1 MLLRVRLPSGLMKR
15 ITVADD
21 TSQATLEVQIQQIGE
36 LNALP
41 SLFTDQQ
48 FTKPFAL
55 SRAKHGDM
63 VFVHREIVPA
73 TEAGVGAAVDATM
86 TDVSEAKDTETSE
99 NSDVKRTK
107 REPCDRCFSANGMCE
122 HCAPKEDKHA
132 RYKAELAKWK
142 GRGMS
147 LAVMEALEALKP
159 KIKPQEE
166 AHATAVCVDSAAGH
180 AFQAY
185 LGMSGF
191 SQHRFGLCYGKVSA
205 EKEVEVHLI
214 YEPPQAG
221 DSDAYA
227 LNDDLEDRTRADKL
241 AKMLGFSL
249 VGIVFSARQRKAVL
263 AGRDVV
269 VAARIAST
277 LGEEERKT
285 FIIIKVGVV
294 SDGGETAFESY
305 QISDL
310 AHELYAQGDVFAP
323 EAEQKANSGK
333 VACAREVIIEGRDAR
348 KIHTEFFLNN
358 VPIRAL
364 DSWLRCEFPV
374 ENRELRPQRG
384 ADIAACTSGNA
395 PYWKRIADFHL
406 LLYLTGTFGIDTDM
420 PSIVAAILAKEEIEE
435 GYKLMIQTMA
445 AA

>member
-1 MLLRVRLPSGLMKR
+1 MG
-15 ITVADD
+15 DD
-21 TSQATLEVQIQQIGE
+21 TSQASLEAQIQE
-36 LNALP
+36 LGQLESVP

-55 SRAKHGDM
+55 SQAKHGDM
-63 VFVHREIVPA
+63 VFVHREVVPA
-73 TEAGVGAAVDATM
+73 TEPGVGPAPSSDTLM
-86 TDVSEAKDTETSE
+86 TDVSEANDENPTEKESE
-99 NSDVKRTK
+99 EKSKR
-107 REPCDRCFSANGMCE
+107 RRCDRCGPRGMCE
-122 HCAPKEDKHA
+122 RCAPKEDKEA
-132 RYKAELAKWK
+132 RYKAELSKWK

-159 KIKPQEE
+159 RIKPQEE
-166 AHATAVCVDSAAGH
+166 AHVAAVCVDSGAGH

-191 SQHRFGLCYGKVSA
+191 AQHRFGLCYGKVTE
-205 EKEVEVHLI
+205 EKEVEVHAI

-221 DSDAYA
+221 DSEAYA
-227 LNDDLEDRTRADKL
+227 LSDSLEDRTRADKL
-241 AKMLGFSL
+241 AKMLGFEL
-249 VGIVFSARQRKAVL
+249 VGVVFSARQRKAVL
-263 AGRDVV
+263 SGRDVV

-277 LGEEERKT
+277 LEESKREM
-285 FIIIKVGVV
+285 FVIIKVGVV
-294 SDGGETAFESY
+294 SDNGETAFESY

-310 AHELYAQGDVFAP
+310 AHELYRMGDVFAP
-323 EAEQKANSGK
+323 EEEQKPNGGK
-333 VACAREVIIEGRDAR
+333 VACTREVLIEGRDAR

-364 DSWLRCEFPV
+364 DSWLRSEFPV

-384 ADIAACTSGNA
+384 ADIAACTSGND
-395 PYWKRIADFHL
+395 PFWKRIADFHL

-420 PSIVAAILAKEEIEE
+420 AAIVAAIVAKEEIEE

-445 AA
+445 ST